1 MVELMILAAY
11 LGILVIGGI
20 ISDYIFPK
28 IPPLVRYID
37 SLHKLK
43 EYGINLEEW
52 EREAQT

>member
-37 SLHKLK
+37 SLPMMQ
-43 EYGINLEEW
+43 EEC
-52 EREAQT
+52 E